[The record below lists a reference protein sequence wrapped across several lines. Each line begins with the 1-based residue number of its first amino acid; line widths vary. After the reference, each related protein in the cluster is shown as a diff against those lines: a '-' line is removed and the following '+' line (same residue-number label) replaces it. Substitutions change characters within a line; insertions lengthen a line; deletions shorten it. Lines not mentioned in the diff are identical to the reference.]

1 MHVLLMGLR
10 GSGKTTVGGLLA
22 GQLDSEFIDLDV
34 RVLAT
39 FAETTVADVWATH
52 GEPAWRA
59 AETRVLHRLLGRTA
73 GRDCVIALGGGT
85 PMIESARSDIE
96 AARTAGTAT
105 VVYLRCVVE
114 ELHRRLR
121 GRTLDRPTLTGAD
134 PLQETAAVMT
144 AREPVFRSLADHEYD
159 VSTASPQETAASL
172 RDLMRM

>member
-22 GQLDSEFIDLDV
+22 HQLGSEFIDLDD

-39 FAETTVADVWATH
+39 FEQATVTDVWAAH
-52 GEPAWRA
+52 GEQAWRA
-59 AETRVLHRLLGRTA
+59 AESRLLRELLGRTDV
-73 GRDCVIALGGGT
+73 RDCVIALGGGT
-85 PMIESARSDIE
+85 PTIDSARGDIQ

-114 ELHRRLR
+114 ELHRRLA
-121 GRTLDRPTLTGAD
+121 GRTEDRPTLTGAD
-134 PLQETAAVMT
+134 PVQETAAVMT

-159 VSTASPQETAASL
+159 VSTVSPQQAAASL
-172 RDLMRM
+172 GQLLGF